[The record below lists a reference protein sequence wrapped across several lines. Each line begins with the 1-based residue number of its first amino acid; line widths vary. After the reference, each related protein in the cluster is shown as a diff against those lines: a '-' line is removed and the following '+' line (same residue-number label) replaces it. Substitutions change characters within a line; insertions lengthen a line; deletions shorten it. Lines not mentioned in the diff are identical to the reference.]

1 VGSTQDFRVGVADS
15 FSVSYVGLAANDPT
29 WIFTVEKNT
38 MSDQPASPSPAALEV
53 FEKVVGVSGKQAL
66 AQLDDI
72 APDFAQITIEH
83 GYGGIYAREG
93 LSLRDRELSSIS
105 ALAAIGGCE
114 GQLRTHLHGALNVG
128 LTAKEITEALI
139 QVSSFAGFPRA
150 INALMV
156 AKEVF
161 REREVSPLR

>member
-1 VGSTQDFRVGVADS
+1 LKKSWACPESKPSPSSTISRQDFAR
-15 FSVSYVGLAANDPT
+15 
-29 WIFTVEKNT
+29 
-38 MSDQPASPSPAALEV
+38 
-53 FEKVVGVSGKQAL
+53 
-66 AQLDDI
+66 
-72 APDFAQITIEH
+72 ITIEH

-114 GQLRTHLHGALNVG
+114 GQLHTHLHGTLNVG